1 MEGGERAMRTIY
13 LPAFQK
19 GCVDAGA
26 LAIMTAYS
34 SYDGI
39 PAVANSR
46 KSVHFSGLG
55 PFLLTF
61 ITP

>member
-1 MEGGERAMRTIY
+1 MRTIY

-34 SYDGI
+34 SYDGV
-39 PAVANSR
+39 PAVADSR
-46 KSVHFSGLG
+46 KWSRELDISMMK
-55 PFLLTF
+55 LTH
-61 ITP
+61 IYLI